1 MGTPRP
7 IAAAALALLLA
18 RPATAQ
24 RVMPNTDSGA
34 AEIRVVLRA
43 FYANLQNQNWDA
55 LSAYVLSPKLLERRG
70 LPGQQQIADRDRGR
84 GRAAPI
90 SAAPPRRC
98 PSSPS
103 PVVNDATIRVEDDW
117 AEASVPRCAGPV
129 AGVDEFRL
137 LYFESRWRFI
147 YTDLFE
153 APAAAET
160 ARR

>member
-24 RVMPNTDSGA
+24 QVMPNTDSGA

-70 LPGQQQIADRDRGR
+70 H
-84 GRAAPI
+84 
-90 SAAPPRRC
+90 
-98 PSSPS
+98 
-103 PVVNDATIRVEDDW
+103 
-117 AEASVPRCAGPV
+117 
-129 AGVDEFRL
+129 
-137 LYFESRWRFI
+137 FESRWRFI